1 MTRTVE
7 LHHDQAPGH
16 QVGFVT
22 ASASRTG
29 GGLFDAVRGLALA
42 LPSKGFVPRVFALN
56 DTNTNSD
63 LPQWRGTQVTTC
75 DAVGPAML
83 GYSPALR
90 TSLLA
95 SDADIVHTHGIW
107 MHPSADVVAWNR
119 RRRKPYVISP
129 HGMLDQWI
137 LNRSKLKKWIAL
149 AAYERS
155 HLNRAA
161 CFHALNREEADAI
174 RAVGLKQPIAVVHNG
189 VAIPELE
196 NPGLPSWWT
205 GELASRK
212 LLLYFGRLH
221 PKKGLENLLTAWKDR
236 VVANSINARWNLIV
250 GGWGDPSYIGKLRG
264 MVSEGVNGD
273 GVHFIGPQFGQDK
286 EKTYAACDCVI
297 LPSFSEGLPMVPLE
311 AWSFRKPVAL
321 TRECNLSIG
330 FSRHAAF
337 EILNSVEGLRAFLD
351 ELNATDDARLVAMGN
366 GGRALVESHF
376 TWNVVAT
383 QMADVYGWLMGLREK
398 PSCVIE

>member
-1 MTRTVE
+1 MTRTADIHRE
-7 LHHDQAPGH
+7 PDLGH
-16 QVGFVT
+16 RVGFVT

-42 LPSKGFVPRVFALN
+42 LPANGFVPRVFALN
-56 DTNTNSD
+56 DANTDSD

-95 SDADIVHTHGIW
+95 SDAHIVHTHGIW
-107 MHPSADVVAWNR
+107 MHPSADVVAWHR
-119 RRRKPYVISP
+119 HQRKPYVISP
-129 HGMLDQWI
+129 HGMLDRWI
-137 LNRSKLKKWIAL
+137 LNRSKLKKWLAL

-174 RAVGLKQPIAVVHNG
+174 RAIGLKQPIAVVHNG
-189 VAIPELE
+189 VAIPELDS
-196 NPGLPSWWT
+196 PGLPSWWS
-205 GELASRK
+205 GELASKR

-221 PKKGLENLLTAWKDR
+221 PKKGVENLLTAWKDR
-236 VVANSINARWNLIV
+236 VIADSINARWNLIV
-250 GGWGDPSYIGKLRG
+250 GGWGDPPYISQLRG
-264 MVSEGVNGD
+264 MVREGVNGD
-273 GVHFIGPQFGQDK
+273 GVHFVGPQFDHDK
-286 EKTYAACDCVI
+286 AKTYAACDCVI

-321 TRECNLSIG
+321 TRECNLPIG

-337 EILNSVEGLRAFLD
+337 EILNSVEGLRDFLD
-351 ELNATDDARLVAMGN
+351 DLHGIDNARLMAMGN
-366 GGRALVESHF
+366 GGRALVEASF
-376 TWNVVAT
+376 TWKAVAT
-383 QMADVYGWLMGLREK
+383 QMADVYGWLMGFREK
-398 PSCVIE
+398 PPCIIE